1 MELTD
6 RHVVVTGAGS
16 GIGYA
21 CARRFA
27 AEGARVVVA
36 DVNFEPVKALADEI
50 GGLATQTDVS
60 REAEITEL
68 VARAAKPTARSIC
81 SSQTPA
87 WAVPAAARRHLTTSS
102 SARGRSTSWP
112 TSGRRARCCPNARAR

>member
-36 DVNFEPVKALADEI
+36 DVNFEPVQSLADEI

-60 REAEITEL
+60 REVEIAEL
-68 VARAAKPTARSIC
+68 VARAREANGPIDLFFSNAGVGGPGGGPEAPDDELQRTWEINVMAHI
-81 SSQTPA
+81 
-87 WAVPAAARRHLTTSS
+87 WAAR
-102 SARGRSTSWP
+102 AV
-112 TSGRRARCCPNARAR
+112 RAIC